1 MMVGHTHDDIDQMF
15 SRFSIGI
22 RQANGVVYSVPQ
34 LGNILVKSF
43 KPTPDVVFLYEVHD
57 WKSCLDTLSTS
68 QLENTPLHGHLR
80 PLQYHIFLNEEGRSV
95 LKWKRF
101 SIQEEWFP
109 ILETTPTVHL
119 LSCRGSFEGLVVV
132 PHQPLCPKDKVDLA
146 KVFAV
151 SATFTSSVH
160 IVAEQKVYLT
170 SLFTGDRSTF
180 GPIGTGFK
188 DLPDLKKWK
197 NASIAEAG
205 TTAVSTVVYEDEVH
219 SEDEEMVYQGR
230 LHSLDKTRVKHKSNF
245 MDPTLIEVGNLA
257 LLRMNDDEIAVAK
270 IMSIDLDERVIY
282 IHWYGS
288 LPLPNDLRKAQG
300 PLNKLPPAGLS
311 VNARSKWKREKY
323 TQIVSIDTVLVE
335 AVTLNK
341 STKYVP
347 QNKIKLATRRLAAA
361 KLYEETAED

>member
-1 MMVGHTHDDIDQMF
+1 M
-15 SRFSIGI
+15 
-22 RQANGVVYSVPQ
+22 
-34 LGNILVKSF
+34 
-43 KPTPDVVFLYEVHD
+43 
-57 WKSCLDTLSTS
+57 
-68 QLENTPLHGHLR
+68 
-80 PLQYHIFLNEEGRSV
+80 
-95 LKWKRF
+95 
-101 SIQEEWFP
+101 
-109 ILETTPTVHL
+109 ETTPTVHL

-170 SLFTGDRSTF
+170 YLFTGDRSTF

-311 VNARSKWKREKY
+311 ANARSKWKREKY
-323 TQIVSIDTVLVE
+323 TQTNRDEKAGRGVRALALYFVGFIACRVYIYTYIQNMYTHICTYILTYTQIYAIHTHIHSYKFIYAQIPYTHIY
-335 AVTLNK
+335 AYIHI
-341 STKYVP
+341 YVH
-347 QNKIKLATRRLAAA
+347 I
-361 KLYEETAED
+361 